1 MIEQSVPGGSFRQ
14 LVAPAAVAV
23 LAIAWPG
30 ASTSGQVPSAPE
42 PAGSIPAQTI
52 AVGQSTSLDLT
63 SYFADPDG
71 DALAYAAI
79 VSDIATATVSV
90 SGDILTIIGLAPGT
104 AVLNVFASDPGGLS
118 ATQRTQVTVA
128 APNRA
133 PEAVGTIPAQILTP
147 GQWVSFKV
155 SSYFRDPDGEA
166 LSFSATTSDTAVASV
181 TVVGDIVTVRM
192 EGRGAAIVNVMA
204 RDSAGISARQGI
216 TVATGSGQVAPTPAP
231 SRAVPSEPVRPEPP
245 SEPVQPE
252 PAPLQRT
259 QPAAPETMITVA
271 LGVSRG
277 DLSMSGPGG
286 SPSTSAVFG
295 PAFDVYAAV
304 PFGGGL
310 GAQLGLGYVSR
321 GSDFRGTDGAVAID
335 ADVSFGDMIVT
346 ALARFEPISTF
357 YIAAGPHMSLNWD
370 CSMSVTVVGPGFRQ
384 SLSGDCEGND
394 NIDLEYD
401 KFDYGL
407 TGTAGVELDL
417 GAFRGVANAVYHHG
431 LGNISENPN
440 TARHRAMVFHVGV
453 VRRKG

>member
-1 MIEQSVPGGSFRQ
+1 MSGEGPSVNWSLPLLWRFSQSPGRERRQQARFRALPSRLASFP
-14 LVAPAAVAV
+14 LK
-23 LAIAWPG
+23 
-30 ASTSGQVPSAPE
+30 PSLWANRHR
-42 PAGSIPAQTI
+42 
-52 AVGQSTSLDLT
+52 SLDLT

-79 VSDIATATVSV
+79 VSDVATATVSV
-90 SGDILTIIGLAPGT
+90 SGDILTIVGLAPGT

-118 ATQRTQVTVA
+118 ATQRTRITVA

-133 PEAVGTIPAQILTP
+133 PEAVGTIPAQTLTP
-147 GQWVSFKV
+147 GQWVSFSV

-192 EGRGAAIVNVMA
+192 EGPGAAIVNVMA
-204 RDSAGISARQGI
+204 RDSGGISARQGI
-216 TVATGSGQVAPTPAP
+216 TVATGSAPTPAP
-231 SRAVPSEPVRPEPP
+231 SRAVPSEPVQPEPVQP
-245 SEPVQPE
+245 EPVQPEAVQPE

-286 SPSTSAVFG
+286 SPNTSAVFG
-295 PAFDVYAAV
+295 PAFDAYAAV

-321 GSDFRGTDGAVAID
+321 GSHFRGTDGAVAID

-346 ALARFEPISTF
+346 ALARFEPISMF

-384 SLSGDCEGND
+384 SQSGDCEGND
-394 NIDLEYD
+394 IELEYD

-407 TGTAGVELDL
+407 TGTVGVELDL
-417 GAFRGVANAVYHHG
+417 GPFRGVANAVYHHG
-431 LGNISENPN
+431 LGNISENPD

-453 VRRKG
+453 VLPKG